1 MSFHKN
7 ILFSGSFLLAKICC
21 INFAAITGR
30 PSSKYE
36 HRSTG
41 RFMAVLWVFQWTENC
56 LHKNPEEGHK

>member
-7 ILFSGSFLLAKICC
+7 ILFSWSFLPAKICC
-21 INFAAITGR
+21 INFTAIPGS

-41 RFMAVLWVFQWTENC
+41 HLWPFYRQKTSDRPVDHTGET
-56 LHKNPEEGHK
+56 

>member
-7 ILFSGSFLLAKICC
+7 IIFSGSFLPAKICC
-21 INFAAITGR
+21 IRSRSPGCINFTAITGN

-41 RFMAVLWVFQWTENC
+41 RFMAVLWVQVI
-56 LHKNPEEGHK
+56 

>member
-7 ILFSGSFLLAKICC
+7 IIFSGSFLPAKIYC
-21 INFAAITGR
+21 INFTAITGN

-41 RFMAVLWVFQWTENC
+41 RFMAVLWVQVKKTENR
-56 LHKNPEEGHK
+56 LHKNP